1 MQLRNPVQL
10 SEFIDDGQIVVDVI
24 ATDASGEVFQ
34 VEMQSWNHAAQ
45 KELYKAQLEKGD
57 KYTELRPVVS
67 IWLMDENTFRGA
79 IGFHHRFRVRDD
91 AGVLELSVLSQRFLP
106 TTIPKSL
113 PLSTSYPEREEA
125 HFGGK

>member
-24 ATDASGEVFQ
+24 VTDASGEVFQ

-113 PLSTSYPEREEA
+113 PLSTS
-125 HFGGK
+125 